1 MSNIFD
7 TYWIRT
13 NRIYGKKETDNSIM
27 PAKGVF
33 RWEQNKFVPVE
44 KMCVGNA
51 DKEFVEVWHATPS
64 EYEFEI
70 KPQYNFQT
78 IPYSG
83 GLFECFVINSKNAG
97 FLTFG
102 RDNIQ
107 ILGYNETGV
116 PPVGLSVADV
126 IFDDVLYEQHKHV
139 VTFRFTKNT
148 TSSAKYWTVKFT
160 QPESGNELTLNCI
173 QAAKPS
179 GGGGGGGDA
188 SSVTANIQQAY
199 RSDSE
204 IHYFITFEG
213 IESYLDY
220 ITVEVNDNY
229 EGDGNIYGEPVTH
242 ETIIPNDSA
251 TGHIIVYDQIAPL
264 YIIVRDSSNKV
275 IGSQII
281 E

>member
-13 NRIYGKKETDNSIM
+13 NRLYGKRKTDNSIVS
-27 PAKGVF
+27 AKGVF

-44 KMCVGNA
+44 KMFAGNA
-51 DKEFVEVWHATPS
+51 NKELVEVWYATPS

-78 IPYSG
+78 IPYNG

-102 RDNIQ
+102 KDNIQ

-126 IFDDVLYEQHKHV
+126 IFDDVSYEHHKHV
-139 VTFRFTKNT
+139 VTFRFTENT
-148 TSSAKYWTVKFT
+148 TSSAKYWTVKFI

-173 QAAKPS
+173 QAKNPNS
-179 GGGGGGGDA
+179 GGGTTNAIATIDA
-188 SSVTANIQQAY
+188 
-199 RSDSE
+199 
-204 IHYFITFEG
+204 YFLTE
-213 IESYLDY
+213 EYSAVRA
-220 ITVEVNDNY
+220 TVELNSDAITLAKTNDVIVELQNISNDPIDSY
-229 EGDGNIYGEPVTH
+229 TNEAPVDSYFENTLHNSNFDPDVWVVVKCNNIELGRRKVDG
-242 ETIIPNDSA
+242 
-251 TGHIIVYDQIAPL
+251 
-264 YIIVRDSSNKV
+264 
-275 IGSQII
+275 
-281 E
+281 

>member
-13 NRIYGKKETDNSIM
+13 NRIYTKRETDNSIM

-44 KMCVGNA
+44 RMFAGNA
-51 DKEFVEVWHATPS
+51 NKELVEVWYATPS

-83 GLFECFVINSKNAG
+83 GLFKCFVINSKNAG

-107 ILGYNETGV
+107 ILGYDESGV

-126 IFDDVLYEQHKHV
+126 VFDDVLYEQNKHI
-139 VTFRFTKNT
+139 VTFRFTENT

-173 QAAKPS
+173 QAKNPNS
-179 GGGGGGGDA
+179 GGGSTSSASATIEASFLTGDYSA
-188 SSVTANIQQAY
+188 VRANIELN
-199 RSDSE
+199 SDAVTLAKTNDVIVELQNISNDPIDSYTNE
-204 IHYFITFEG
+204 APVSSSFENTLAN
-213 IESYLDY
+213 S
-220 ITVEVNDNY
+220 NY
-229 EGDGNIYGEPVTH
+229 DPDVWVVVKCN
-242 ETIIPNDSA
+242 
-251 TGHIIVYDQIAPL
+251 
-264 YIIVRDSSNKV
+264 NKELGRV
-275 IGSQII
+275 KVK